1 MDVDFPA
8 AGRIWSSVRRREHAL
23 SSVMGRILKLPDHVA
38 NQIAAGEVVE
48 RPVAVVKELVEN
60 ALDADARTVEVE
72 FRRGGKAY
80 IRVADDGTGMDAED
94 ARACLE
100 RHATSKI
107 REARDLLRVG
117 SFGFRGEALPSIASV
132 SKFRLRT
139 RLRGAGE
146 GIEITMS
153 GGAAPSARS
162 CGMPEGTVVE
172 VAHLFSTVPARRKF
186 LKTDRTES
194 AHIIHLCRLLA
205 VAHPEVGFTLIEDGR
220 TVFQSPACDSREAR
234 VAEVFGRRTAGDL
247 MEVEAASAEGWRIDG
262 LVALPGRG
270 RSTRAE
276 MACYV
281 NRRPVDSRLLN
292 FALIESY
299 HTYLPRGRY
308 PVAFLFLDVPSD
320 IVDVNVHPAKRE
332 VRFRDEGAVRRFVME
347 ALLARLRQA
356 ARKPLEQAAP
366 ADDGGSQRF
375 AGDTERASAP
385 APTPS
390 PRPVAGAAAPVP
402 TSATTTRP
410 TAGGASSS
418 APAPPRE
425 GPPVPDPAPAPSAPA
440 PADSRR
446 TGWRLIGFLHDRFAL
461 WETREGLVL
470 MHVQAAWERVW
481 FEDILRNLRSSGAV
495 RQGLLFPVLM
505 ELDPVSS
512 DLMEAV
518 APLFEGMGFEVEL
531 FGRHVFRLSAVP
543 DWFSPE
549 EGEGFLRDALALMRE
564 RGWSSPEGDDVR
576 TGIARLAARRA
587 ARRMARVER
596 DAVDTLLP
604 RLLACRDPLVDT
616 RGRATFVEYRSG
628 ELERRF
634 GIRADA
640 PPAGS

>member
-1 MDVDFPA
+1 
-8 AGRIWSSVRRREHAL
+8 
-23 SSVMGRILKLPDHVA
+23 MGRILKLPDHVA

-60 ALDADARTVEVE
+60 ALDADARSVEVE

-107 REARDLLRVG
+107 RDARDLLRVG

-153 GGAAPSARS
+153 GGVAPSAQS

-172 VAHLFSTVPARRKF
+172 VAHLFNTVPARRKF
-186 LKTDRTES
+186 LKTDRTEA
-194 AHIIHLCRLLA
+194 AHIVHLCRLLA
-205 VAHPEVGFTLIEDGR
+205 VAHPEVGFTLVEDGR
-220 TVFQSPACDSREAR
+220 TVFQSPACESREAR

-247 MEVEAASAEGWRIDG
+247 MPVEGASAEGWRMDG

-347 ALLARLRQA
+347 ALLARLRDA
-356 ARKPLEQAAP
+356 ARKPLDRAVPADRGEQPGAGSGTDSASAGPPAPRPTAAP
-366 ADDGGSQRF
+366 PPS
-375 AGDTERASAP
+375 AGNPKPTTDSPSAV
-385 APTPS
+385 PS
-390 PRPVAGAAAPVP
+390 PRREIPPEPHSARSSPAA
-402 TSATTTRP
+402 S
-410 TAGGASSS
+410 
-418 APAPPRE
+418 
-425 GPPVPDPAPAPSAPA
+425 PAPAPEPASAP
-440 PADSRR
+440 PAKDSSGGRR
-446 TGWRLIGFLHDRFAL
+446 TGWRLIGSLHERFAL

-481 FEDILRNLRSSGAV
+481 FEDILRNLRSSGAI

-505 ELDPVSS
+505 ELDPVAS

-518 APLFEGMGFEVEL
+518 APLFEGMGFEVEP

-576 TGIARLAARRA
+576 TGVARLAARRA
-587 ARRMARVER
+587 AQRMARVER
-596 DAVDTLLP
+596 DAVDALLP

-634 GIRADA
+634 GIRADSA
-640 PPAGS
+640 PSAARG

>member
-1 MDVDFPA
+1 
-8 AGRIWSSVRRREHAL
+8 
-23 SSVMGRILKLPDHVA
+23 MGRILKLPDHVA

-60 ALDADARTVEVE
+60 ALDADARSIEVE

-132 SKFRLRT
+132 SRFRLRT

-172 VAHLFSTVPARRKF
+172 VAHLFNTVPARRKF

-194 AHIIHLCRLLA
+194 AHIVQLCRLLA

-220 TVFQSPACDSREAR
+220 TVFQSPACESRAAR

-247 MEVEAASAEGWRIDG
+247 MPLEATGEDGWRIDG

-356 ARKPLEQAAP
+356 ARKPLEPAAHVGGP
-366 ADDGGSQRF
+366 PGSGGDAD
-375 AGDTERASAP
+375 RASAP
-385 APTPS
+385 SPPPS
-390 PRPVAGAAAPVP
+390 PRPFAGGPPSTPPAKTAPASAADASAGPAPRREAPSPSAEPPAAA
-402 TSATTTRP
+402 
-410 TAGGASSS
+410 SS
-418 APAPPRE
+418 APPPASATAPPAA
-425 GPPVPDPAPAPSAPA
+425 GG
-440 PADSRR
+440 RR
-446 TGWRLIGFLHDRFAL
+446 TGWRLIGFLHERFAL

-505 ELDPVSS
+505 ELDPVVS
-512 DLMEAV
+512 DLLEAV
-518 APLFEGMGFEVEL
+518 APLFEGMGFEVEP

-576 TGIARLAARRA
+576 TGVARLAARRA

-596 DAVDTLLP
+596 DGVDALLP

-640 PPAGS
+640 VPSARG